1 MDDATGRVD
10 RKKKTA
16 RSTAATIERETGDP
30 TLPKEADTR
39 AREIR
44 GEIAQTREN
53 ISETLG
59 EIQYRLKPSTI
70 VAEASER
77 VKSATTEKVKQMA
90 NTAEYAADRVVH
102 NRFMDTVRENPWPVA
117 MIGLGAAWLWM
128 NGRPDGRRYSARR
141 YAYGGDDYRRDES
154 DVDNDWRTRTAPTRM
169 VYSHGDNE
177 GIEYGEVPNNRGS
190 ASDYMDEVRT
200 KTRQTTRRAQNSVN
214 RVLRENPL
222 ALGAAATLVGVA
234 IGMSLPETDVENEWM
249 GEARDTVVER
259 AREMAS
265 NAAERVESAADQVKN
280 VASRAADSTKGADR
294 KSVV

>member
-10 RKKKTA
+10 RKRKTA
-16 RSTAATIERETGDP
+16 RSSAAAIERETIDP
-30 TLPKEADTR
+30 TLPKETDVR

-44 GEIAQTREN
+44 EEIAQTRDN

-59 EIQYRLKPSTI
+59 QIQDRLKPSTI
-70 VAEASER
+70 VAEAGER

-128 NGRPDGRRYSARR
+128 NGRSDSRRYPTRR
-141 YAYGGDDYRRDES
+141 YAYRGDDYRRDEY
-154 DVDNDWRTRTAPTRM
+154 DVDDGWGASTAPTRV
-169 VYSHGDNE
+169 VYSLGDEE
-177 GIEYGEVPNNRGS
+177 GIEYGEVPGDRRS
-190 ASDYMDEVRT
+190 ASDYIDEVRSR
-200 KTRQTTRRAQNSVN
+200 TRQTTRRAQNSVN

-234 IGMSLPETDVENEWM
+234 IGMSLPETEVENEWM

-265 NAAERVESAADQVKN
+265 NAAERVESAADQVKD
-280 VASRAADSTKGADR
+280 VASRTLDATK
-294 KSVV
+294 VP

>member
-16 RSTAATIERETGDP
+16 RSSAAAIERETTDP
-30 TLPKEADTR
+30 TLPRETDVR

-44 GEIAQTREN
+44 EEIAQTREN

-59 EIQYRLKPSTI
+59 EIQDRLKPSTI

-102 NRFMDTVRENPWPVA
+102 NRFMDSVRENPWPVA

-128 NGRPDGRRYSARR
+128 KGRSDSRPYPTSR
-141 YAYGGDDYRRDES
+141 YAYQGDDYRRDEY
-154 DVDNDWRTRTAPTRM
+154 DVDDGWGASTAPTRV
-169 VYSHGDNE
+169 VYSLGDEE
-177 GIEYGEVPNNRGS
+177 GIEYDQVRSDRGS
-190 ASDYMDEVRT
+190 ASDYVDDVRSR
-200 KTRQTTRRAQNSVN
+200 TRRTTRRAQNSVT
-214 RVLRENPL
+214 RVFRENPL
-222 ALGAAATLVGVA
+222 ALGAAATIVGVA
-234 IGMSLPETDVENEWM
+234 IGMSLPETEVENEWM
-249 GEARDTVVER
+249 GEARDTVVDR

-280 VASRAADSTKGADR
+280 VASRTVDATTSPRT
-294 KSVV
+294 